1 MLPSWCTDSVTVTR
15 APLATSNGRTER
27 DWSHAQTHNLTGCS
41 VQQTSTA
48 TDFGAVD
55 ATHAISA
62 TLYAPPSSDIQAE
75 DRIVHGSRTYVVNG
89 APATVNSPT
98 GAVSHVMALL
108 SAWGG

>member
-1 MLPSWCTDSVTVTR
+1 MLPSWCTDSVTVYR
-15 APLATSNGRTER
+15 APLVTANGRTER

-55 ATHAISA
+55 ATHGISA
-62 TLYAPPSSDIQAE
+62 TLYAPPGADVQAD
-75 DRIVHGSRTYVVNG
+75 DRIAHGSRTYVVNG
-89 APATVNSPT
+89 APATVTSPT